1 MLSGLSFP
9 FSPHMYLKT
18 TEVGIYLSCRNSEI
32 KCPGVSS
39 DLRSVEDSIE
49 GEKYLSLII

>member
-1 MLSGLSFP
+1 
-9 FSPHMYLKT
+9 MYLKT